1 MRRTIERARIALE
14 LNTREESVKS
24 DLSRLYDWLV
34 RPHEGWLANRDAPT
48 DVIADQVLGEVPFA
62 ALYDSTRN
70 EYLIERLTIR
80 WSHALIATRPTS
92 RRSTR
97 PSPLFVGAPNV
108 GGRFEGLPPLP
119 GAEGEAR
126 AAASYYDE
134 STLLIGTDAD
144 SVRILAE
151 LRNATLLH
159 FAGHALVD
167 AARPENSTLVVA
179 PEGLSAL
186 TIASLDLRQLEL
198 AILSA
203 CETMRAGAGRGTGF
217 VSLASSFLAA
227 GARGTIGS
235 LWQVDDSRTVE
246 VMRAFHSSY
255 RNSRDA
261 ARSLRDAQLLML
273 RSSATELRSPANWGA
288 FRYAH

>member
-1 MRRTIERARIALE
+1 M
-14 LNTREESVKS
+14 
-24 DLSRLYDWLV
+24 
-34 RPHEGWLANRDAPT
+34 
-48 DVIADQVLGEVPFA
+48 
-62 ALYDSTRN
+62 
-70 EYLIERLTIR
+70 
-80 WSHALIATRPTS
+80 
-92 RRSTR
+92 
-97 PSPLFVGAPNV
+97 
-108 GGRFEGLPPLP
+108 
-119 GAEGEAR
+119 
-126 AAASYYDE
+126 
-134 STLLIGTDAD
+134 
-144 SVRILAE
+144 
-151 LRNATLLH
+151 
-159 FAGHALVD
+159 D